1 MGTFILL
8 LVIFFIIIPLG
19 KALWRGYQFHKQWKK
34 ATRSMR
40 DAFNQS
46 TRQQSAGAGS
56 QKSQSSRFKK
66 KKINP
71 DVGEYVVF
79 EEISCNVG
87 QSSAETSSETRYSSE
102 SQVEDAVWED
112 IK

>member
-1 MGTFILL
+1 ME
-8 LVIFFIIIPLG
+8 
-19 KALWRGYQFHKQWKK
+19 K

-56 QKSQSSRFKK
+56 QKVAVVSLQK

-87 QSSAETSSETRYSSE
+87 QSSAETSSENPL
-102 SQVEDAVWED
+102 QL
-112 IK
+112 

>member
-19 KALWRGYQFHKQWKK
+19 KIIWRGYLFHRQWKK
-34 ATRSMR
+34 ATRGMR

-46 TRQQSAGAGS
+46 TRQQSDDSGP
-56 QKSQSSRFKK
+56 QKSRSSRFKK

-79 EEISCNVG
+79 EEIACNVS
-87 QSSAETSSETRYSSE
+87 QSTDDTASETRYSSE
-102 SQVEDAVWED
+102 SQIEDAVWED